1 MLPPED
7 LLDAGYVP
15 SLWRAQRFVLRVL
28 LPAVL
33 GVLPINAVRDADRN
47 VHRKLADTR
56 RRRKPQIRYPV
67 RQ

>member
-1 MLPPED
+1 

-15 SLWRAQRFVLRVL
+15 SPWRAQRFVLRVL

-33 GVLPINAVRDADRN
+33 GSLPINAARDAGRN

-56 RRRKPQIRYPV
+56 RKRKPQIRYPV

>member
-1 MLPPED
+1 

-33 GVLPINAVRDADRN
+33 GALPINAVRDPGRN

-56 RRRKPQIRYPV
+56 RKRKPQIRYPV